1 MLTFNSKKL
10 NLILD
15 IIIFGNNIINKSIIN
30 VFINNFN
37 SGRKQ
42 NLSSKLPNK
51 KIKVLIKKI
60 IFISEL
66 KKNFSSV
73 KTF

>member
-1 MLTFNSKKL
+1 MENNSKKL